1 MEYCDCSS
9 GVSLPKYLCLPGC
22 GRYVG
27 FFTVDEYVNSKD
39 LMKMKMR
46 SDERDVGVN
55 ISVK

>member
-1 MEYCDCSS
+1 MRF
-9 GVSLPKYLCLPGC
+9 PGC
-22 GRYVG
+22 GRCVG

-55 ISVK
+55 ISAK